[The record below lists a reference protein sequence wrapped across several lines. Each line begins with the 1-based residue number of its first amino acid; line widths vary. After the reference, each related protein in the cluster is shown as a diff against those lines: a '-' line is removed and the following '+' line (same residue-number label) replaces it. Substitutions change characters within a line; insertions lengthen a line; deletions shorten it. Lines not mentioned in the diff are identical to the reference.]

1 MRALLLALAIALL
14 TGGPTHADR
23 FALSYEGAAFG
34 IIPLGQ
40 MVIDADVAV
49 DSYEVSAYIRSGG
62 LLDMFERTDLRAS
75 ASGIIIAENVL
86 WRRYD
91 LDHHYSHKHRTIGLE
106 VGEGGAIAAEIAP
119 NYRLWGDPPAS
130 EEQQRRSRD
139 PLSTMVAMAIDVG
152 QTRRCAGAYPTF
164 DGRFHYL
171 LELAGGEIGRFDDAG
186 YEGDVLKCALAY
198 IAVSGFERRD
208 AGRRR
213 IPHGEAWFALAPD
226 SLFAP
231 PVRIATPWPQRAVV
245 RLTSWRRARVDID
258 YTQATTP

>member
-1 MRALLLALAIALL
+1 MASFAATSAW
-14 TGGPTHADR
+14 ADR
-23 FALSYEGAAFG
+23 FALTYEGAAFG
-34 IIPLGQ
+34 FFPLGEL
-40 MVIDADVAV
+40 VVDADVAV
-49 DSYEVSAYIRSGG
+49 DSYEVSARIRSRG
-62 LLDMFERTDLRAS
+62 LLDAFEPTDLRAN
-75 ASGIIIAENVL
+75 ASGIITAETVL
-86 WRRYD
+86 WRRYE
-91 LDHHYSHKHRTIGLE
+91 LDHHYSRKHRTISLQTDAN
-106 VGEGGAIAAEIAP
+106 GAIAAEIIP

-139 PLSTMVAMAIDVG
+139 PLSTMVAMALDVG

-226 SLFAP
+226 TLFAT
-231 PVRIATPWPQRAVV
+231 PVRITTPWPQRAVV
-245 RLTSWRRARVDID
+245 RLTSWRRAQVEID
-258 YTQATTP
+258 YTQATPP